1 MFEIRLA
8 KASAAREER
17 RNASKL
23 YHATTIHKLDKI
35 SSLVNWTTYVQNIL
49 TEELKIKV
57 INPFCLNLTICTV
70 FYSYPL
76 HLQIS
81 PEEEI
86 VMISSEYLG
95 NLTSILESEPTR
107 NVANYM
113 MWRVVKSAVGF
124 TNKDALEILEG
135 YTR

>member
-76 HLQIS
+76 HL
-81 PEEEI
+81 
-86 VMISSEYLG
+86 
-95 NLTSILESEPTR
+95 
-107 NVANYM
+107 
-113 MWRVVKSAVGF
+113 
-124 TNKDALEILEG
+124 
-135 YTR
+135 